1 MGAPQLG
8 HIQIDRAWFV
18 PPGSIFGI
26 LGAYTIGIYWKDYGS
41 DRFMIIFPI
50 YISHIY
56 IYIRDIDIDIDIS
69 NMSKYPH

>member
-1 MGAPQLG
+1 
-8 HIQIDRAWFV
+8 
-18 PPGSIFGI
+18 
-26 LGAYTIGIYWKDYGS
+26 
-41 DRFMIIFPI
+41 MIIFPI